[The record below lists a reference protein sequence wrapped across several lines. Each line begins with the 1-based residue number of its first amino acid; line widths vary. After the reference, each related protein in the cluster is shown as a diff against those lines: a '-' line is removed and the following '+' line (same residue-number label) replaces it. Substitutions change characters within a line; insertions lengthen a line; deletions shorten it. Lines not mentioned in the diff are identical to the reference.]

1 MNNSRHRKAFSG
13 KLKIFIYD
21 ICRTRA
27 VLTKNIFV
35 PPFYIPLKKFR
46 TPLFSTPVAHK
57 MNASFTVFIRTYW
70 KIHDKTQTTKLQE
83 YYNNSFAFHCYFII
97 LIGFSDFRPY
107 DEITNISISIEH
119 KHFSLVILS
128 SLINTFFY

>member
-35 PPFYIPLKKFR
+35 PPFHIPLKKFR

-57 MNASFTVFIRTYW
+57 MNASFTIFIRTY
-70 KIHDKTQTTKLQE
+70 
-83 YYNNSFAFHCYFII
+83 
-97 LIGFSDFRPY
+97 
-107 DEITNISISIEH
+107 
-119 KHFSLVILS
+119 
-128 SLINTFFY
+128 

>member
-1 MNNSRHRKAFSG
+1 MNNSRHRKAFSE

-46 TPLFSTPVAHK
+46 TPLFSAPVAHK
-57 MNASFTVFIRTYW
+57 MNASFIVFT
-70 KIHDKTQTTKLQE
+70 
-83 YYNNSFAFHCYFII
+83 
-97 LIGFSDFRPY
+97 
-107 DEITNISISIEH
+107 
-119 KHFSLVILS
+119 
-128 SLINTFFY
+128 

>member
-13 KLKIFIYD
+13 KLKIFTYG

-46 TPLFSTPVAHK
+46 TLLFSIPVARK
-57 MNASFTVFIRTYW
+57 MNASFIVFI
-70 KIHDKTQTTKLQE
+70 
-83 YYNNSFAFHCYFII
+83 
-97 LIGFSDFRPY
+97 
-107 DEITNISISIEH
+107 
-119 KHFSLVILS
+119 
-128 SLINTFFY
+128 